1 MGFWAKVRDG
11 FAYGL
16 GGGLGARIGWGIG
29 EWLATWTRRI
39 VTLVVIG
46 SSPALL
52 HWCGWS
58 PFPTEQVATTKVQS
72 HQQQQREEKQK

>member
-16 GGGLGARIGWGIG
+16 GGGLGARIGWGLG
-29 EWLATWTRRI
+29 EWIATWARRI
-39 VTLVVIG
+39 VTLVIIG

-58 PFPTEQVATTKVQS
+58 PFSAEKSTSAPAKTQ
-72 HQQQQREEKQK
+72 HQPQ